1 MKIKVQILTCLLVI
15 AAAAVFFTG
24 FDTSQQK
31 ESHAMNTTDQSAE
44 TRIATFAGGC
54 FWCMVPPFENLEGVS
69 SVVSGY
75 AGGNMENPTYEEVS
89 SGATGH
95 VEAVQITYDP
105 ALITYDQLLDVFW
118 RQIDPTDADG
128 SFADR
133 GPQYRSVIFF
143 HSKDQKDRA
152 EAAKAA
158 LDESGRFA
166 APVATEIQPY
176 TTFYLAEAYHQDYHE
191 KNPLRYKMY
200 RYGSGRDRFIKKHWQ
215 KNHKS
220 KAYGPGDTPPGTSW
234 NRPPDE
240 EIRKRLSRLQ
250 YHVTQENGTE
260 RPFDNAYWDNTEPGL
275 YVDIVSGE
283 PLFASTDKFKSGT
296 GWPSFTRPV
305 APDAVVEKADVS
317 LFMTRTEVRSR
328 IAGSHLG
335 HVFDDGPP
343 PTGKRYC
350 INSAALR
357 FIPADSLEAEG
368 YGAYRKLLTSE
379 NRGKKYSATGATP

>member
-1 MKIKVQILTCLLVI
+1 MKTKKQILTCLLVI
-15 AAAAVFFTG
+15 TAAAVFVTG
-24 FDTSQQK
+24 FLISQQK
-31 ESHAMNTTDQSAE
+31 ESHAMNTTDQSAK

-54 FWCMVPPFENLEGVS
+54 FWCMVPPFENLEGVG

-75 AGGNMENPTYEEVS
+75 AGGSLENPTYEQVS
-89 SGATGH
+89 SGATRH

-105 ALITYDQLLDVFW
+105 ALISYDQLLDMFW
-118 RQIDPTDADG
+118 RQIDPTDAGG

-143 HSKDQKDRA
+143 HSDDQKNRA

-158 LDESGRFA
+158 LDASGRFA
-166 APVATEIQPY
+166 APVATELRPY
-176 TTFYLAEAYHQDYHE
+176 TTFYGAEDYHQDYHE

-200 RYGSGRDRFIKKHWQ
+200 RFGSGRDRFIKKHWQ
-215 KNHKS
+215 NNDKP
-220 KAYGPGDTPPGTSW
+220 KAHGPDDTTSGTSW

-240 EIRKRLSRLQ
+240 EIRNRLSKLQ

-260 RPFDNAYWDNTEPGL
+260 RPFDNAYWDNSEAGL

-296 GWPSFTRPV
+296 GWPSFTRPI

-328 IAGSHLG
+328 IADSHLG

-350 INSAALR
+350 MNSAAMR
-357 FIPADSLEAEG
+357 FIPAHRLGAEG
-368 YGAYRKLLTSE
+368 YGEYEKLFPEDQTEKTSAAGG
-379 NRGKKYSATGATP
+379 NS

>member
-1 MKIKVQILTCLLVI
+1 M
-15 AAAAVFFTG
+15 
-24 FDTSQQK
+24 
-31 ESHAMNTTDQSAE
+31 DQPAE

-75 AGGNMENPTYEEVS
+75 AGGSMENPTYEQVS
-89 SGATGH
+89 SGATAH

-105 ALITYDQLLDVFW
+105 ALISYDQLLEIFW
-118 RQIDPTDADG
+118 RQIDPTDAGG

-143 HSKDQKDRA
+143 HSDDQKDRA
-152 EAAKAA
+152 EAAKTA
-158 LDESGRFA
+158 LDASGRFQA
-166 APVATEIQPY
+166 RVATEIHPY
-176 TTFYLAEAYHQDYHE
+176 TAFYPAEAYHQDYHE

-200 RYGSGRDRFIKKHWQ
+200 RFGSGRDRFIQKHWQ
-215 KNHKS
+215 KNDEP
-220 KAYGPGDTPPGTSW
+220 KAHGPDDIPPATSW
-234 NRPPDE
+234 SRPPDE
-240 EIRKRLSRLQ
+240 EIRNRLSKLQ

-260 RPFDNAYWDNTEPGL
+260 HPFDNAYWDNTEAGL

-283 PLFASTDKFKSGT
+283 PLFASTDKYKSGT

-328 IAGSHLG
+328 IADSHLG

-350 INSAALR
+350 MNSAALR
-357 FIPADSLEAEG
+357 FIPAHRLAAEG
-368 YGAYRKLLTSE
+368 YGDYKKLFSE
-379 NRGKKYSATGATP
+379 NQDKKTSATGATP

>member
-1 MKIKVQILTCLLVI
+1 MKTKKQILTCLLVI
-15 AAAAVFFTG
+15 TAGAVFVTG
-24 FDTSQQK
+24 FLISQQK

-75 AGGNMENPTYEEVS
+75 AGGSMENPTYEQVS
-89 SGATGH
+89 SGATRH

-105 ALITYDQLLDVFW
+105 ALISYDQLLDVYW
-118 RQIDPTDADG
+118 RQIDPTDAGG

-143 HSKDQKDRA
+143 HSEDQKKQA
-152 EAAKAA
+152 EASKAA
-158 LDESGRFA
+158 LEASGRFQA
-166 APVATEIQPY
+166 LIATEIRPY
-176 TTFYLAEAYHQDYHE
+176 TTFYAAEGYHQDYHE
-191 KNPLRYKMY
+191 KSPLRYKIY
-200 RYGSGRDRFIKKHWQ
+200 RFGSGRDRFIQKHWQ
-215 KNHKS
+215 KNDEPKTNE
-220 KAYGPGDTPPGTSW
+220 PDDTPSRTSW
-234 NRPPDE
+234 SRPPDE
-240 EIRKRLSRLQ
+240 EIQKRLSKLQ

-260 RPFDNAYWDNTEPGL
+260 RPFDNAYWDNTEPGI

-296 GWPSFTRPV
+296 GWPSFTRPI

-328 IAGSHLG
+328 IADSHLG

-350 INSAALR
+350 MNSAALR
-357 FIPADSLEAEG
+357 FIPAHELEAEG
-368 YGAYRKLLTSE
+368 YGEYKKLFPE
-379 NRGKKYSATGATP
+379 NQEKKTSATSATP